1 MTIVTAPES
10 DARRFLRGILVLISA
25 GLMIGAAYI
34 NYELWHRLDFNPIVT
49 MAISLQLFAIAI
61 IVLVLAVGPAMFE
74 RRPGQ

>member
-1 MTIVTAPES
+1 MTIVTAPDS
-10 DARRFLRGILVLISA
+10 DARRFLRGLLVLVSA

-34 NYELWHRLDFNPIVT
+34 NYELWHRLSFNPIVT

-74 RRPGQ
+74 RQPAQ

>member
-10 DARRFLRGILVLISA
+10 DARRFLRGFLVLISA

-61 IVLVLAVGPAMFE
+61 IVLILAIGPAMFE
-74 RRPGQ
+74 RQAAQ